1 MHQKR
6 ENKRARSGYYLAYDT
21 FIRKWAVYGSPCGR
35 EGGCCQQGAAWAGMG
50 DSSSWWPKGCSH
62 RDSSSKLGWRRS
74 KDVKTLHCCW
84 RRNSRCRQSAIFP
97 LWPSKSLTG
106 LTQKMTWV
114 ADGLYF
120 SSGVSDCVDILGEQ
134 IFTVVLKTLL
144 SLLLPRLYLGG
155 GQRSE
160 ETQWRS
166 LFQCKSIVDNCSFK
180 IFSTSSWTKIK
191 E

>member
-1 MHQKR
+1 MGCWWLALWKGRGLLSAGSCVGRDGGFLFLMTQGVFPQGLIIQTWLKEIKR
-6 ENKRARSGYYLAYDT
+6 CKNIALLLKE
-21 FIRKWAVYGSPCGR
+21 
-35 EGGCCQQGAAWAGMG
+35 
-50 DSSSWWPKGCSH
+50 
-62 RDSSSKLGWRRS
+62 KLP
-74 KDVKTLHCCW
+74 LQAECY
-84 RRNSRCRQSAIFP
+84 FP

>member
-1 MHQKR
+1 M
-6 ENKRARSGYYLAYDT
+6 GCLWLALW
-21 FIRKWAVYGSPCGR
+21 KGR
-35 EGGCCQQGAAWAGMG
+35 GLLSAGCCVGRDGGFLFLMTQGVFPQGLIIQTWL
-50 DSSSWWPKGCSH
+50 KEI
-62 RDSSSKLGWRRS
+62 K
-74 KDVKTLHCCW
+74 
-84 RRNSRCRQSAIFP
+84 RCKNIALLLKENLLLQAECYFP

-134 IFTVVLKTLL
+134 IFICCIKDVAFFVASS
-144 SLLLPRLYLGG
+144 SLFRRRAG
-155 GQRSE
+155 E
-160 ETQWRS
+160 WETQWRS